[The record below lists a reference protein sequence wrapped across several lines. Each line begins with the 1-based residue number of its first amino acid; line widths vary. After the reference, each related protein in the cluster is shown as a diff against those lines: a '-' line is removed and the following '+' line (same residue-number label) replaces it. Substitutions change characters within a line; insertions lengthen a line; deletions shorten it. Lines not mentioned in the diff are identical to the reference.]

1 MSAEPKYPWRLD
13 TNDRYREVV
22 RTVMGLSTASL
33 FLPVF
38 FAREF
43 LGIESR
49 TALKTVLGASVYW
62 SWVLLGLSI
71 LSGIVF
77 HYLSAKWVRLAWE
90 QPVTVLC
97 IAASEN
103 FVEKAMEACFWFTG
117 VAFVAGLFFIVQFFA
132 TYAAHP

>member
-1 MSAEPKYPWRLD
+1 MSAEPKYPWRLA

-43 LGIESR
+43 LGIAST
-49 TALKTVLGASVYW
+49 TALKTVFGAGVYW
-62 SWVLLGLSI
+62 SWILLGISL

-90 QPVTVLC
+90 QPVTVFC
-97 IAASEN
+97 VRVSDDFI
-103 FVEKAMEACFWFTG
+103 EKAMEVCFWVTSIAFI
-117 VAFVAGLFFIVQFFA
+117 VALVLIVQFFA